1 MPHVHQRP
9 ERSGP
14 HVISRVP
21 DIGNPSEFSV
31 QPNSQTT
38 TMVCGS
44 AKGSHRARRE
54 CVALIMLFEL
64 MMMNSGGGFF
74 SASVAC
80 FYTLSVYLPFYSCD
94 VRCSKKR
101 PQSCRD
107 RICCL
112 FELFAIEVLLGYYYW
127 CAVSTCTE
135 IFPEQE
141 LPHFIA
147 HSQRTYKKSWNV
159 VKTNRQS
166 LRLILLPD
174 DYGEGI
180 LRARV

>member
-1 MPHVHQRP
+1 
-9 ERSGP
+9 
-14 HVISRVP
+14 
-21 DIGNPSEFSV
+21 
-31 QPNSQTT
+31 
-38 TMVCGS
+38 MVCGS
-44 AKGSHRARRE
+44 TKGSHRARRE

-112 FELFAIEVLLGYYYW
+112 FEFFAIEVLLEYYYW

-147 HSQRTYKKSWNV
+147 YSQRTYKKSWNV

-180 LRARV
+180 LRARVWHC